1 MNAPYKSYE
10 EQYVENVRNIM
21 NHGVLVKNDRT
32 GVGTKFLTGMTWKAN
47 LQKEFPLLTTKW
59 VGIKDV
65 FAELKVFISGST
77 NNNDFLAEGCK
88 IWNEWAGE
96 IGMLGPIYSAMW
108 RRRPAAVVLYEARPL
123 NYHERHDRY
132 TPVGYGKGP
141 HHLPPKENKY
151 KRLIAKIHH
160 DVVSLC
166 QEESFL
172 LYNPWFNLENFASDF
187 FKIPGCEQIISNY
200 NGYKPSVHGLFTNL
214 VGPQT
219 LMFIPAMY
227 TEMYPEKEVNGVP
240 MGPVFFIDQL
250 GKAVE
255 ELRKGSTSRR
265 IIVDCW
271 EPSVLPLDGVKPSKQ
286 PELGRSVL
294 ACCHDHF
301 QFHYLPPAKKG
312 DKPLLNLTATI
323 RSNDTALGNPYN
335 MASYALLLMKVSKIL
350 GYTANEVTL
359 QTGDTHVYLN
369 HIETLRKQIRRKI
382 HKAPV
387 VTLTG
392 EQTRLE
398 DFTKED
404 VHITRFNKGIKTFYP
419 VAV

>member
-1 MNAPYKSYE
+1 MSN
-10 EQYVENVRNIM
+10 
-21 NHGVLVKNDRT
+21 GTLVLNDRT

-47 LQKEFPLLTTKW
+47 LQREFPLLTTKW

-88 IWNEWAGE
+88 IWNEWAGQ

-108 RRRPAAVVLYEARPL
+108 RRRPAAVVLYEKKPN
-123 NYHERHDRY
+123 NYHEKLDGY
-132 TPVGYGKGP
+132 EQVIYGKHIPTRIKGS
-141 HHLPPKENKY
+141 ENEY
-151 KRLIAKIHH
+151 KKLISRIHH
-160 DVVSLC
+160 DVMHHCLD
-166 QEESFL
+166 QGFL
-172 LYNPWFNLENFASDF
+172 LYKPWFEFEGFYKDF

-200 NGYKPSVHGLFTNL
+200 DAYAPSVHGMFTNI
-214 VGPQT
+214 VGPKT

-227 TEMYPEKEVNGVP
+227 PEMYPEKMTDGCES

-271 EPSVLPLDGVKPSKQ
+271 DPSVLPKDGVSPNKQ

-301 QFHYLPPAKKG
+301 QLHYHPPAKKG
-312 DKPLLNLTATI
+312 ETPRVSLTATL
-323 RSNDTALGNPYN
+323 RSQDVALGNCYN
-335 MASYALLLMKVSKIL
+335 MASYSLLLMMICKIL
-350 GYTANEVTL
+350 GYTPWEVTL

-369 HIETLRKQIRRKI
+369 HFETLRKQIRRKI
-382 HKAPV
+382 HQAPV
-387 VTLTG
+387 VTLMG
-392 EQTRLE
+392 NQKRLE
-398 DFTKED
+398 DFTKDD
-404 VHITRFNKGIKTFYP
+404 VHITRFNTGIKTPYP